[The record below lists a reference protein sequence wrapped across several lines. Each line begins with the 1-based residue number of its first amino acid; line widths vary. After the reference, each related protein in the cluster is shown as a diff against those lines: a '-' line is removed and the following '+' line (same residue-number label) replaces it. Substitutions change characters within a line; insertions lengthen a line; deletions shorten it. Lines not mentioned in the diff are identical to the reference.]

1 MVSEAVRILVPVKP
15 VFDPDLA
22 SKIRISADTKSIAFE
37 GELKPN
43 PFDEYALEA
52 ALRLSED
59 GRNTQQRLAEVVVV
73 ALGAAQAD
81 VLLRAALA
89 TGADRAIRITA
100 DEAQLDASVVAWAL
114 AQVANQHQ
122 CDLVLMG
129 KQTADGDG
137 NEVGQRL
144 AEMLGWPQATFVS
157 GLVSLGDGRLEVER
171 EVDGG
176 LQRLRIK
183 PPAVVTIDLRI
194 VSPSA
199 VRSHLT
205 PADHSY
211 PPGVRFASLPAIM
224 RARKKPLE
232 VLSLE
237 ALGACPTP
245 LLRHVS
251 YSTPEARAA
260 GRIVSSASE
269 LVNLLRNEAKV
280 I

>member
-1 MVSEAVRILVPVKP
+1 MRILVPVKP

-22 SKIRISADTKSIAFE
+22 SKVRISADKKSIAFE

-59 GRNTQQRLAEVVVV
+59 GRNTQQRTAEVLVT
-73 ALGAAQAD
+73 ALGAAPAD

-89 TGADRAIRITA
+89 TGADRAVRVTA
-100 DEAQLDASVVAWAL
+100 DETQLDAGVVAWAL
-114 AQVANQHQ
+114 AQLVTQHQ

-144 AEMLGWPQATFVS
+144 AQLLGWPQATFVS
-157 GLVSLGDGRLEVER
+157 GLVSLEDGRLEVER

-176 LQRLRIK
+176 LQRLRLK
-183 PPAVVTIDLRI
+183 LPAVITIDLRI
-194 VSPSA
+194 VSPNA
-199 VRSHLT
+199 VRSRTT
-205 PADHSY
+205 PVGYSY

-232 VLSLE
+232 VLSLS
-237 ALGACPTP
+237 ALGTCPAP
-245 LLRHVS
+245 LLRHVN

-269 LVNLLRNEAKV
+269 LVDLLRNEAKV